1 MDADKVKFVIEYF
14 ALDIYCSL
22 FKAKTAASRDGK
34 EKKTSDTRKPVVGSS
49 RYTFTKI
56 YVFDR
61 DPMRENQ
68 MRVSEK
74 KTGARTKKT
83 KGAMREENRRR
94 RRTTRTLSSAC
105 GAMRTARRGDA

>member
-1 MDADKVKFVIEYF
+1 M
-14 ALDIYCSL
+14 

-34 EKKTSDTRKPVVGSS
+34 EKKTSDTRKPVLGSPGKS
-49 RYTFTKI
+49 FTKI

-61 DPMRENQ
+61 DPMQENQ

-83 KGAMREENRRR
+83 RGAMREENRRR
-94 RRTTRTLSSAC
+94 RRTTRMLSSAC
-105 GAMRTARRGDA
+105 GDMRTARQGDS